1 MVIDDLGAEP
11 IYKNV
16 TLEYLLLILSERLA
30 KNMPYIIT
38 TNLSQEQI
46 LDRYGDR
53 ILSRLNDKKHG
64 VNIEIKGEDL
74 RRKR

>member
-1 MVIDDLGAEP
+1 
-11 IYKNV
+11 
-16 TLEYLLLILSERLA
+16 
-30 KNMPYIIT
+30 MPYIIT